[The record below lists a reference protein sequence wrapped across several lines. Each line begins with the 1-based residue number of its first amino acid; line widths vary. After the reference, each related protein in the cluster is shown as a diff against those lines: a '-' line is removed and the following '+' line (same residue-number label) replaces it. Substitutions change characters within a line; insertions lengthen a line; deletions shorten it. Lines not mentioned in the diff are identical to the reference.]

1 MSRRTWRWG
10 PLSLVD
16 LWCHCNICGK
26 KEDMCEEISSRV
38 VSISCGVVYGGT
50 YVWLDGVLSGVLTA
64 CVVVCA
70 VRTVVSR
77 SVFVL

>member
-1 MSRRTWRWG
+1 
-10 PLSLVD
+10 
-16 LWCHCNICGK
+16 
-26 KEDMCEEISSRV
+26 MCEEISSRV

-50 YVWLDGVLSGVLTA
+50 YVWLDDVLSGVLTA